1 MQDLISAASGGSAG
15 GGSGRVPVLHTDI
28 ILVDFVGFSTLDDA
42 GQFVSMSVVS
52 RLMGGIM
59 DRLAVQSFG
68 KKVDMA
74 IGWVPTGDGFYI
86 ILNPKVIGT
95 AIFVAL
101 FLRQALMTRVNQTVG
116 LKGVCVAV
124 HHGTAVP
131 FDDVTGKRNYIGTGL
146 NDAARLLAL
155 KPEEAVMARNF
166 HRDDN
171 FFIASEAALD
181 HFYMV
186 YPQDEIQSFLDMNGW
201 RQSVKFRLT
210 DKHGKVHPYV
220 FIDIHRDATMNI
232 PKVVNPF
239 NEAGLVS

>member
-1 MQDLISAASGGSAG
+1 MQNVSVTTGGTGAG
-15 GGSGRVPVLHTDI
+15 GGSGKIPVLHTDM

-68 KKVDMA
+68 KKVEMV

-101 FLRQALMTRVNQTVG
+101 SLRQALMTRVNQTVG
-116 LKGVCVAV
+116 LKGVRFAV
-124 HHGTAVP
+124 HHGTAIP

-146 NDAARLLAL
+146 NDVARLLSL
-155 KPEEAVMARNF
+155 KPEEDVMARNF

-171 FFIASEAALD
+171 FVIVSESALE

-220 FIDIHRDATMNI
+220 FLDIHRDATMNI

-239 NEAGLVS
+239 SEAGLVS

>member
-1 MQDLISAASGGSAG
+1 MQDSGTSSSPVILG
-15 GGSGRVPVLHTDI
+15 GGAGKIPVLRTDI
-28 ILVDFVGFSTLDDA
+28 ILADFVGFSTLDDA

-68 KKVDMA
+68 KKVEMA

-101 FLRQALMTRVNQTVG
+101 SLRQALMTRVNQTVG
-116 LKGVCVAV
+116 LKGVRFAV
-124 HHGTAVP
+124 HHGTAIP

-146 NDAARLLAL
+146 NDAARLLSL
-155 KPEEAVMARNF
+155 KPDEMVMARNF

-171 FFIASEAALD
+171 FLIASEAALD
-181 HFYMV
+181 HFYMA
-186 YPQDEIQSFLDMNGW
+186 YPQDEVQSFLDMNGW

-210 DKHGKVHPYV
+210 DKHGKVHPYS
-220 FIDIHRDATMNI
+220 FIDMHRDATMNI
-232 PKVVNPF
+232 PHIVNPF
-239 NEAGLVS
+239 SESGLM

>member
-1 MQDLISAASGGSAG
+1 MQDLGTPAPASPSTGGAG
-15 GGSGRVPVLHTDI
+15 KIPVLRTDI
-28 ILVDFVGFSTLDDA
+28 ILADFVGFSTLDDA

-95 AIFVAL
+95 ALFVAL
-101 FLRQALMTRVNQTVG
+101 SLRQALMTRVNATVG
-116 LKGVCVAV
+116 LKGVRFAV
-124 HHGTAVP
+124 HHGTAIP

-146 NDAARLLAL
+146 NDAARLLSL
-155 KPEEAVMARNF
+155 KPEEAAMARSF

-171 FFIASEAALD
+171 FIIASEEALN
-181 HFYMV
+181 HFQMA
-186 YPQDEIQSFLDMNGW
+186 YPQDEIQTFLDMNGW
-201 RQSVKFRLT
+201 RQSVKFKLV
-210 DKHGKVHPYV
+210 DKHGKVHPYSFV
-220 FIDIHRDATMNI
+220 DIHRDASMNI
-232 PKVVNPF
+232 PHIVNPY
-239 NEAGLVS
+239 NPAALM